1 MANKKINPQETK
13 TFIDILY
20 MTPSEI
26 RAKDIAELLQNVEGV
41 KVELWNEMNVLEIGL
56 ANDNSVDMEPLDID
70 FKDPSDISF
79 IRNREIKTIF
89 ALTLNDD
96 DLDAVE
102 TLFEKIVDKYSGF
115 LCADTADFYPV
126 YVGTTKK

>member
-1 MANKKINPQETK
+1 MANKKLNPQETK

-20 MTPSEI
+20 MTPADI
-26 RAKDIAELLQNVEGV
+26 RAKDIADLLHEVEGV

-56 ANDNSVDMEPLDID
+56 TNDNSVDMEPLDVN

-79 IRNREIKTIF
+79 VRNREIKTIF
-89 ALTLNDD
+89 ALTLCDD
-96 DLDAVE
+96 DMDEIE
-102 TLFEKIVDKYSGF
+102 TLFEKVVDKYSGF
-115 LCADTADFYPV
+115 LCADTSDFYPV

>member
-1 MANKKINPQETK
+1 MANKKTNPQETK

-20 MTPSEI
+20 MTPAEI
-26 RAKDIAELLQNVEGV
+26 RAKDISELLQDVEGV
-41 KVELWNEMNVLEIGL
+41 TIELWNEMNVLEIGL

-89 ALTLNDD
+89 ALTLSDD

-102 TLFEKIVDKYSGF
+102 ALFEKVVDKYSGF
-115 LCADTADFYPV
+115 LCADTSDFYPV